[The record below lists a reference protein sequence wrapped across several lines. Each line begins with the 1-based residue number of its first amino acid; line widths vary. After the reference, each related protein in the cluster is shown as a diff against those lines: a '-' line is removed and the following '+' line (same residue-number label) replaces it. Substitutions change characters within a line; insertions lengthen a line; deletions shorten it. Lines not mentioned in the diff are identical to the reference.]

1 MYDDKDHDDD
11 EVVPNTSLTLMQA
24 NDAMHRIAG
33 SNSTSASLPCNDTEQ
48 SAASP
53 DCSISGSLPQLQLM
67 AKTPQFGWLTSGTG
81 QRAFHQGSINW
92 LGNYILGDLLG
103 SPLKYFSAYFSDAL
117 LNLIANQTNQYYLRA
132 TRKELKTSTEEI
144 RKFFGASMIMANL
157 GYPHIRMYWFKANR
171 IDRIAESMPLN
182 RYFKIRAN
190 IHVNAAIA
198 PDSNNTVRPN
208 FGKLKQ

>member
-1 MYDDKDHDDD
+1 MARHIILVYDDKDHDDD

-33 SNSTSASLPCNDTEQ
+33 SSSTSASLPCNDTEQ

-53 DCSISGSLPQLQLM
+53 DYSSSGSLPQLQLM
-67 AKTPQFGWLTSGTG
+67 AKTPQFGWLTPGTG
-81 QRAFHQGSINW
+81 RRAFHSGSINW
-92 LGNYILGDLLG
+92 LGNYIPGDLLG

-144 RKFFGASMIMANL
+144 WKFFGAS
-157 GYPHIRMYWFKANR
+157 
-171 IDRIAESMPLN
+171 
-182 RYFKIRAN
+182 
-190 IHVNAAIA
+190 
-198 PDSNNTVRPN
+198 TV
-208 FGKLKQ
+208 